1 MAYRVTTVAF
11 GSTGVQSIPT
21 DFVATGYKIILGKK
35 VGTTQN
41 FSAMSFGWCDGTNQ
55 WYQSFFQSDT
65 AGKKFQGTDRV
76 VHHHESTGATV
87 VEASHSAITG
97 GGSPSID
104 VNISVTNANYDWV
117 VEYWD

>member
-1 MAYRVTTVAF
+1 MAHQVTTVAF
-11 GSTGVQSIPT
+11 GSTGAHSIPT
-21 DFVATGYKIILGKK
+21 AFVAAGYKIFLGKK

-41 FSAMSFGWCDGTNQ
+41 FSAQSHGWCDGTNQ
-55 WYQSFFQSDT
+55 WYDSFFQSDT

-76 VHHHESTGATV
+76 VHHHESTGAPV
-87 VEASHSAITG
+87 VEASHTSITA

-104 VNISVTNANYDWV
+104 VNIISTNANYDWT